1 MNTDDNLAQQ
11 SPTAWVVARR
21 HYSLREIY
29 GITVAAARTAW
40 ATRGTKCDK
49 HASERIMLA
58 VTQVNGCALC
68 SYAHTRWALD
78 MGLAETEVRGLL
90 AGVADSAPS
99 DELAGLAYAQHYAD
113 SRGTPDPGAWS
124 QLTDIYGEDR
134 AQCVLRATRMIMWGN
149 ATGIPL
155 SALLARLRGTPDPRS
170 SLAYEVLTTVGS
182 MVVLP
187 VALVH
192 AAVAQWRARTA
203 ASGTALR

>member
-1 MNTDDNLAQQ
+1 MNTDDNLTER
-11 SPTAWVVARR
+11 SPTAWAVARK
-21 HYSLREIY
+21 HYSVREIY
-29 GITVAAARTAW
+29 WITVAAARTAW

-58 VTQVNGCALC
+58 VTQVNGCAVC
-68 SYAHTRWALD
+68 SYAHSRWALD

-113 SRGTPDPGAWS
+113 SRGAPDPAAWA
-124 QLTDIYGEDR
+124 QLTEVYGEDR

-155 SALLARLRGTPDPRS
+155 SALLARMRGTQDPHS
-170 SLAYEVLTTVGS
+170 SLAYEVLTALGS
-182 MVVLP
+182 MMVLP
-187 VALVH
+187 VALAH
-192 AAVAQWRARTA
+192 AAVAEWQAK
-203 ASGTALR
+203 

>member
-1 MNTDDNLAQQ
+1 MTTDQYLAQQ
-11 SPTAWVVARR
+11 APTAWVVARK
-21 HYSLREIY
+21 HYSVREIY
-29 GITVAAARTAW
+29 WITVAAARTAW
-40 ATRGTKCDK
+40 ATRGATCDK

-58 VTQVNGCALC
+58 VTQVNGCAVC

-90 AGVADSAPS
+90 SGVADSAPT

-113 SRGTPDPGAWS
+113 SRGRPDPAAWS

-134 AQCVLRATRMIMWGN
+134 AQCVLRATRVIMWGN

-155 SALLARLRGTPDPRS
+155 SALLARLRGTPDAHS
-170 SLAYEVLTTVGS
+170 SLGYEVLTGLGS
-182 MVVLP
+182 VVVLP

-192 AAVAQWRARTA
+192 AAVAEWKVK
-203 ASGTALR
+203 